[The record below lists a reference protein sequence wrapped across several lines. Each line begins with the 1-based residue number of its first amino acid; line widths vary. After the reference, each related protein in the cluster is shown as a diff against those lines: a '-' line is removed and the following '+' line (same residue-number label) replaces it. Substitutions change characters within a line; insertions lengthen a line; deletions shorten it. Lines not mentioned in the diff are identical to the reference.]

1 MAGPSLFKMISDL
14 PPCGQIQQMCVFIS
28 FIALHSIADYVCL
41 LGTVHRASVFL
52 YTPAF
57 LLPHWL
63 FFLLSTLCWCLLLL
77 YVSHTCCFSELST
90 YPLFSLRDFCPLPLH
105 SESSR
110 WLLQKMIITDTF
122 CQALFLVLHILTH
135 LILTPTLRGMYYYLH
150 FTNEKTRGVE
160 RLNNMAKATFSK

>member
-57 LLPHWL
+57 LSTPLVIFPSQHTLLMPPPTLCEPYML
-63 FFLLSTLCWCLLLL
+63 FFRAQYLPSFLPKGFLSIAT
-77 YVSHTCCFSELST
+77 
-90 YPLFSLRDFCPLPLH
+90 
-105 SESSR
+105 
-110 WLLQKMIITDTF
+110 TF
-122 CQALFLVLHILTH
+122 RIL
-135 LILTPTLRGMYYYLH
+135 
-150 FTNEKTRGVE
+150 
-160 RLNNMAKATFSK
+160 